1 MGTDR
6 QGRVSFCLYPYIS
19 CAVGSGS
26 PFPASVAISIHG
38 HRQSGCKAAPNGFR
52 LLYRGSHVVARQ
64 GRRRIPHGPGGAVC
78 RSFHCAAGGVRH
90 RGPPAAPRKWC
101 STTESEV
108 VRLTVAG
115 PPRHNRRGRPLRLR
129 RCWMTPWRPS
139 WPRPGC
145 PGSGIPGAWTSPERA
160 DRRGLV
166 DIQAKTPTR
175 GRGPEPH
182 PAVGGNHP
190 SNATFLSS
198 VVNGWQTGSVLSPG
212 YVGSP
217 EHRLY
222 EPRSRHPRNLIKI
235 LFRNCL
241 DHTLLSPAARFTVPS

>member
-26 PFPASVAISIHG
+26 SFPASVAISIHG
-38 HRQSGCKAAPNGFR
+38 HRQSGCKAAPDGSR
-52 LLYRGSHVVARQ
+52 PLYRGSVVARQ
-64 GRRRIPHGPGGAVC
+64 RRRRIPHGPGGAVC

-115 PPRHNRRGRPLRLR
+115 LPRQNRRGRPFRLR

-139 WPRPGC
+139 WRRPDC
-145 PGSGIPGAWTSPERA
+145 LGSGVPGAWRARSGQPGGAWWTFRQKHPPGGEGLSRSPA
-160 DRRGLV
+160 
-166 DIQAKTPTR
+166 
-175 GRGPEPH
+175 H
-182 PAVGGNHP
+182 GGNYP
-190 SNATFLSS
+190 L
-198 VVNGWQTGSVLSPG
+198 VVNVWQLGSVLSPG
-212 YVGSP
+212 VRSV
-217 EHRLY
+217 
-222 EPRSRHPRNLIKI
+222 PRVTSGGQKTGCANRV
-235 LFRNCL
+235 F
-241 DHTLLSPAARFTVPS
+241 SV